1 MVKLFLCRNF
11 ELKHL
16 AQIKFVY
23 PDAYIFRQEQNV
35 RSFTNQSSQHQLTI
49 ECTSH
54 KGMDNEEEGVMK
66 PLPAGKGLQFSSLV
80 KRKRLLH
87 QRLQQIAIEHHKVG
101 IRLFSILHG
110 CSYKRPID

>member
-1 MVKLFLCRNF
+1 MLTLFLCRNF

-16 AQIKFVY
+16 AQMKFVY

-35 RSFTNQSSQHQLTI
+35 RSYTNQSSQHQLTI

-54 KGMDNEEEGVMK
+54 KGMDSEEEYVLK

-80 KRKRLLH
+80 KRKRLFH
-87 QRLQQIAIEHHKVG
+87 QKLQQIAIEHHKVG
-101 IRLFSILHG
+101 IVLFMVVV
-110 CSYKRPID
+110 KRPID